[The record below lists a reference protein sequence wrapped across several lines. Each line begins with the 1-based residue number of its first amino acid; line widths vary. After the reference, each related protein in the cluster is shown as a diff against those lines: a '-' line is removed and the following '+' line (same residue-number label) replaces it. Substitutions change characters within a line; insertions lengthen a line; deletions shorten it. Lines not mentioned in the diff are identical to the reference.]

1 MTFDDALPLLKEGK
15 ALHSEFMGVTM
26 FCRHKDDRLTFVPR
40 QRNKPQMQLSHAE
53 WAQSATLVGDW
64 VLSGIEPKGE
74 AA

>member
-1 MTFDDALPLLKEGK
+1 MTFDDALPMLEEGK
-15 ALHSEFMGVTM
+15 AMYSEFMGVTM
-26 FCRHKDDRLTFVPR
+26 FRKNDEDRLTFVPR
-40 QRNKPQMQLSHAE
+40 QRNHRQMQLSHAE